1 MGGASAAADFKT
13 ELKEN
18 YRAWSDA
25 NLSGFVKEDMDDRV
39 GGILG
44 LGNLAGGLV
53 DALVRL
59 GLKPEDAVVGVMQFL
74 SAKSKEY
81 QQVIVN
87 SYQRDPNGTL
97 ALTLAGPG
105 FATLIAEHEGERIYQ
120 GAVQWSQ
127 KPTLDRTEEGVE
139 VLGNAAL
146 LFAPFLGEARA
157 GAVLGKA
164 GNLAKASELGAEAR
178 AAGLAKTATNVLKSG
193 AGLEEIATIGETT
206 AETAKTVGLLSTKG
220 VVTVY
225 RVEGTTNTKI
235 LINSEGMARL
245 NVKSKPLYLNFGSK
259 ERAIEFFQQKLA
271 GNMPGARV
279 KTFDVPESFLEE
291 IKESAVPENLRGEF
305 PNRPFIVDESKAADQ
320 FGLTRDQ
327 IAHLDQVVIQG
338 SGKDITED
346 ILNILKTK
354 KL

>member
-178 AAGLAKTATNVLKSG
+178 AAAEISEMGRASAIVKEGVG
-193 AGLEEIATIGETT
+193 AVKYEDAALVGKEAAAIARKYPLLE
-206 AETAKTVGLLSTKG
+206 
-220 VVTVY
+220 VV
-225 RVEGTTNTKI
+225 E
-235 LINSEGMARL
+235 
-245 NVKSKPLYLNFGSK
+245 P
-259 ERAIEFFQQKLA
+259 
-271 GNMPGARV
+271 
-279 KTFDVPESFLEE
+279 
-291 IKESAVPENLRGEF
+291 GEF
-305 PNRPFIVDESKAADQ
+305 IPIKMTADGKFRYSSALEPRMTPHTQLDFVLRDGKLTFGKSHSYLAHGERVDYAGKIYFNSDRSQIVSWDNWSGHYRPSATDMIGQQSVRAAFKEQ
-320 FGLTRDQ
+320 FGYDLPAFQPHDFGGL
-327 IAHLDQVVIQG
+327 H
-338 SGKDITED
+338 
-346 ILNILKTK
+346 
-354 KL
+354 